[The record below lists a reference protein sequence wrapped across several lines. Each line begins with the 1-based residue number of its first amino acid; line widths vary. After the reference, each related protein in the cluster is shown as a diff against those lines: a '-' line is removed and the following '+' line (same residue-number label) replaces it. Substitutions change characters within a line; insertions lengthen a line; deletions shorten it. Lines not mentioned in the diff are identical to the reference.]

1 MSALQKID
9 FPAIQPGPANW
20 VPTDDLVH
28 LDHIV
33 RIALDDP
40 RSAASHLA
48 HWLDCNTTHHEGSD
62 AARMLDNWAH
72 DPCADSLDAL
82 AWHLRKSRA
91 PLPVRVTMMAIL
103 AGAVAQMG
111 DD

>member
-1 MSALQKID
+1 MSGLHKVD
-9 FPAIQPGPANW
+9 LPAIQHGPANW
-20 VPTDDLVH
+20 VPTDDLVR
-28 LDHIV
+28 LDQIV
-33 RIALDDP
+33 RVALDDP

-48 HWLDCNTTHHEGSD
+48 HFLDCSTTHHEGSD

-72 DPCADSLDAL
+72 DACADSLDAL
-82 AWHLRKSRA
+82 AWHIRKSRA
-91 PLPVRVTMMAIL
+91 PLPIRITMMAIL